1 MAMSIIDRYIIGKL
15 LKGWLL
21 VLAIMMAVAGILV
34 SVEELERVHE
44 QYSAIDALRFI
55 ALTMPHRTLDLAPVI
70 TLLGTLIAL
79 LSLARHNEL
88 IAIRAAGVSP
98 VRVLR
103 AAVLPV
109 CLLIISLGLIAEY
122 VSAPL
127 YQQAELARGTMRSGS
142 TDLLNGK
149 GLWSSRGRRFISIRE
164 LHPEDELLGVDLY
177 EFDANRT
184 LILAIHASRAK
195 FNEDDTWKLFD
206 VSHKELVDGRLV
218 DSYWKSQD
226 MDAWLP
232 RDELSLLSLSY
243 VSMPLSVL
251 YRYIQYL
258 TAVDQPTDRFK
269 LLFWQKISNPFAAG
283 AMVFLGIPIG
293 AGSGT
298 QRGGSLGL
306 RIATGALAGIIFY
319 LATQI
324 IYAVGLLLEL
334 DAFIIVLIPIVI
346 ILAASAFLLL
356 RMR

>member
-1 MAMSIIDRYIIGKL
+1 MSLIDRYIIAKL

-21 VLAIMMAVAGILV
+21 VLAIMSAIAGILAC
-34 SVEELERVHE
+34 VEELERVHE
-44 QYSAIDALRFI
+44 RYSAMDALQFI
-55 ALTMPHRTLDLAPVI
+55 ALTMPHRALDLAPVI

-98 VRVLR
+98 LSVLR

-109 CLLIISLGLIAEY
+109 CLLIVSLGLIAEY

-127 YQQAELARGTMRSGS
+127 YQKAELARGAMRSGS

-149 GLWSSRGRRFISIRE
+149 GLWSSKGRRFISIRE
-164 LHPEDELLGVDLY
+164 LHPDDELLGVDLY
-177 EFDANRT
+177 EFDADRK

-195 FNEDDTWKLFD
+195 YDDDDTWKLFD
-206 VSHKELVDGRLV
+206 VSHKALVDGRLV
-218 DSYWKSQD
+218 DSYWKSHD
-226 MDAWLP
+226 INAWLA
-232 RDELSLLSLSY
+232 RDELSFLSLSY
-243 VSMPLSVL
+243 VSMPLSML
-251 YRYIQYL
+251 YRYTQYL
-258 TAVDQPTDRFK
+258 TAAGQPTARFE
-269 LLFWQKISNPFAAG
+269 LLFWQKIGNPFAAG

-298 QRGGSLGL
+298 QRSGSLGL
-306 RIATGALAGIIFY
+306 RIAAGALTGIIFY
-319 LATQI
+319 LLTQI
-324 IYAVGLLLEL
+324 IYAAGLLLGL
-334 DAFIIVLIPIVI
+334 DAFIIVLIPIFI